1 MTNNRVTHA
10 IIPPSLLAALPAGC
24 EVPLGC
30 TVLVGTETVPPE
42 LIGRWAER
50 LNLLAAYGLTE
61 ATVNNTL
68 WQAEPGWNGAV
79 PIGIPDPNE
88 QAYVLDDQL
97 RPVPPGVSGEL
108 YIAGRGLA
116 RGYLGRFDLTAQRF
130 IADPFTAGDR
140 MYRTGDRARWRA
152 DGNIDFLGR
161 VDDQV
166 KIRGFRIE
174 LGEIIGALS
183 AHPSVKQATVVA
195 DRQGEITRL
204 VGFVSPEPGVVD
216 TTAVRNFAAVSLPDY
231 MVPTMVVALDGPLPL
246 TPNGKL
252 DRKALPAPDWSE
264 LAGDVAP
271 RTVVES
277 TVAAAF
283 ADILQ
288 LPSVGV
294 HDSFFELGGH
304 SMASMKLVGRIREA
318 FGVDISIRDVFDAPS
333 VAELAAVVARSEGG
347 RPVLAPAVRRP
358 ETMGLSAPQRRQ
370 WELFR
375 SAGAHPQA
383 SHALALTLKPKIDP
397 EILGHALDD
406 VTSRHEPLRTT
417 FVEVDGIVVARE
429 SVRPTVD
436 VVDVGAGDLGR
447 AVFEL
452 AQLPM
457 DLREQPPLRVHLV
470 LGEDGSRTL
479 LLVMHYIAV
488 DEWSVVPLLGDL
500 VSAYAA
506 RSQGDQ
512 PVWDELALT
521 YADYTVWSDE
531 LLGDPWTWAA
541 VRRSNLRTGRMRSTE
556 YRPV

>member
-1 MTNNRVTHA
+1 MGGAAEFACRVRTHR
-10 IIPPSLLAALPAGC
+10 SHGEQHTVAGR
-24 EVPLGC
+24 
-30 TVLVGTETVPPE
+30 T
-42 LIGRWAER
+42 R
-50 LNLLAAYGLTE
+50 LDG
-61 ATVNNTL
+61 
-68 WQAEPGWNGAV
+68 PV

-130 IADPFTAGDR
+130 IAIPSPRAIACIAPGTARGGAL
-140 MYRTGDRARWRA
+140 TGTSTSSAA
-152 DGNIDFLGR
+152 ST
-161 VDDQV
+161 
-166 KIRGFRIE
+166 IRSRSAVSRIE

-204 VGFVSPEPGVVD
+204 VGYVSPEPGVVVD
-216 TTAVRNFAAVSLPDY
+216 TTAVRNLAAVSLPDY
-231 MVPTMVVALDGPLPL
+231 MVPTMVVALDGSAAV
-246 TPNGKL
+246 
-252 DRKALPAPDWSE
+252 DAQRKARPQV
-264 LAGDVAP
+264 VAP
-271 RTVVES
+271 HRTGRSWRVMLLLARQWRS

-283 ADILQ
+283 AEILQ

-318 FGVDISIRDVFDAPS
+318 FGVDVSIRDVFDAPS

-347 RPVLAPAVRRP
+347 RPILAPAVKRP

-375 SAGAHPQA
+375 VSGAQPQA
-383 SHALALTLKPKIDP
+383 SHALALTMKSKIDP

-406 VTSRHEPLRTT
+406 VTSRHDPCGPPSSRSTA
-417 FVEVDGIVVARE
+417 IVVARE
-429 SVRPTVD
+429 SVRPD
-436 VVDVGAGDLGR
+436 CRCGR
-447 AVFEL
+447 CPAPAMWVEWCSNWLNF
-452 AQLPM
+452 
-457 DLREQPPLRVHLV
+457 RWICVSNHRLRVHLV

-488 DEWSVVPLLGDL
+488 DEWSDSAAAGGSGLCLCSPVAGRSTGLGRACID
-500 VSAYAA
+500 
-506 RSQGDQ
+506 
-512 PVWDELALT
+512 
-521 YADYTVWSDE
+521 
-531 LLGDPWTWAA
+531 
-541 VRRSNLRTGRMRSTE
+541 VRRLHRVVGRAVGRPPRRRQPSVEATCILAGCRSTE
-556 YRPV
+556 YRPVCESSVAGR

>member
-1 MTNNRVTHA
+1 
-10 IIPPSLLAALPAGC
+10 
-24 EVPLGC
+24 
-30 TVLVGTETVPPE
+30 
-42 LIGRWAER
+42 
-50 LNLLAAYGLTE
+50 
-61 ATVNNTL
+61 
-68 WQAEPGWNGAV
+68 
-79 PIGIPDPNE
+79 
-88 QAYVLDDQL
+88 
-97 RPVPPGVSGEL
+97 
-108 YIAGRGLA
+108 
-116 RGYLGRFDLTAQRF
+116 
-130 IADPFTAGDR
+130 
-140 MYRTGDRARWRA
+140 MYRTGDRARWRT

-204 VGFVSPEPGVVD
+204 VGYVSPEPGVVVD
-216 TTAVRNFAAVSLPDY
+216 TTAVRNLAAVSLPDY

-252 DRKALPAPDWSE
+252 DRKSLPTPDWSE

-271 RTVVES
+271 RTAVES

-283 ADILQ
+283 AEILQ

-318 FGVDISIRDVFDAPS
+318 FGVDVSIRDVFDAPS

-347 RPVLAPAVRRP
+347 RPILTPAVKRP

-375 SAGAHPQA
+375 ASGAQPQA
-383 SHALALTLKPKIDP
+383 SHALALTLKSKIDP

-436 VVDVGAGDLGR
+436 VVDVGAGDVGR
-447 AVFEL
+447 VVFEL

-457 DLREQPPLRVHLV
+457 DLREQSPLRVHLV

-521 YADYTVWSDE
+521 YADYTVWSEE
-531 LLGDPWTWAA
+531 LLGDPP
-541 VRRSNLRTGRMRSTE
+541 RRRQPSVEATCILAGCARRNTDQCESSVAGR
-556 YRPV
+556 